1 MTEFLHNLLPW
12 GTEVLVRIQDSRTSL
27 SDAFFKLITGLGD
40 EQAYIVLFS
49 VVYWCVS
56 KPLGR
61 GLTFCYLCSGWLNMQ
76 LKHMFAIPRP
86 GGEHLVQLI
95 ENPTTPSFPSGH
107 AQGVAVAWFYLAKK
121 TGLTWLWVAAI
132 LLSILV
138 GYSRMYLG
146 VHFPQD
152 IIAGWLIGLIFLAI
166 WIGLEN
172 RISRILERI
181 PVLFQ
186 GMLVVLVP
194 VVLAAF
200 NPTEHVT
207 AIAGSIAG
215 LGLGYLVERG
225 TVDFDVS
232 GSAPK
237 RIMRGFV
244 GLVLV
249 MAVHFLLK
257 KALSGLEESG
267 GDLAFTLLRTG
278 RYAAVGFTAGYIS
291 PLLFTLTGLANR
303 SANKT

>member
-1 MTEFLHNLLPW
+1 MTEFLHNLVPW
-12 GTEVLVRIQDSRTSL
+12 GTEVLISIQDSRTSL
-27 SDAFFKLITGLGD
+27 GDAFFKLITGLGD

-49 VVYWCVS
+49 LVYWCVS

-76 LKHMFAIPRP
+76 LKTMFAIPRP
-86 GGEHLVQLI
+86 DGEQIVRLI
-95 ENPTTPSFPSGH
+95 EKPATPSFPSGH
-107 AQGVAVAWFYLAKK
+107 AQGVAVSWFYLAKK
-121 TGLTWLWVAAI
+121 TGFTWLWAAAI
-132 LLSILV
+132 ILSILV

-166 WIGLEN
+166 WFGLEN
-172 RISRILERI
+172 RVSRILERI
-181 PVLFQ
+181 PALCQ
-186 GMLVVLVP
+186 GLLVVLVP
-194 VVLAAF
+194 VVLAVF

-225 TVDFDVS
+225 TVNFDVS

-237 RIMRGFV
+237 RIMRGLI

-249 MAVHFLLK
+249 MAVHLLLK
-257 KALSGLEESG
+257 NTLSGLEESG
-267 GDLAFTLLRTG
+267 GNLAFTLLRTG
-278 RYAAVGFTAGYIS
+278 RYAAVGFTTGYVS